1 MLCSLINLA
10 ERKSMPST
18 HISVFVLLLVKN
30 PEKKPKII
38 SHNFFEKHFLDNS
51 CCGQEAQFQS
61 ALEVQ
66 ALMEV
71 KRRPG
76 SLLIFTGDLNV
87 EDGFEKSKTILYLKG
102 LLSSAMCPVLLEDTF
117 RVANGEEADGT
128 TFPNTGKIDYIFA
141 NPPGTQV
148 MSAAIDRKDYGS
160 ASDHWPINAII
171 KV

>member
-1 MLCSLINLA
+1 
-10 ERKSMPST
+10 MPST
-18 HISVFVLLLVKN
+18 HISVFVLLLVGN
-30 PEKKPKII
+30 PKKLKII
-38 SHNFFEKHFLDNS
+38 SQNFFKKDFLDNS

-117 RVANGEEADGT
+117 RVANGEEVDGT
-128 TFPNTGKIDYIFA
+128 TFPNSGKIDYVFA